1 LELFTRHEEGCEF
14 KVIVSNKLGKAKSIL
29 LFHNGRASQENLFS
43 ELKSQC
49 NMDYVPTRRLP
60 GSQLCFLSAVFA
72 HNPYRELQMT
82 V

>member
-1 LELFTRHEEGCEF
+1 MELFTRHEEGCEF